1 MANIKLLT
9 SVLSRLLARCS
20 PTTLLSVIFLF
31 SVSTIH
37 AEDVSIGPEPEWL
50 YKPVLKPVK
59 PYAEGSVSDG
69 YYLEYVDGQVNL
81 RSQAVYR
88 HVIRHIVNES
98 GVQNASEVSVT
109 YDPAY
114 QKVIFHKIVLIRNGR
129 KTSQLN
135 LDQIKVVQ
143 EETEAESFLYYGMK
157 RAFIILKGTRKDDR
171 IEYAYSIVGFNPVF
185 ENRFTDKIYF
195 SADEEISNYFQTYL
209 VPDDRS
215 LTFKT
220 LNGAS
225 QPVKTKRGDLDIYH
239 WNNPPLKLYESQNK
253 VPEWFDNYPS
263 VEISEFRNWKE
274 VADWGYNLFSRYKY
288 EIPDDLKSKISKWR
302 TISKGDNEMFANLA
316 TRFVQDEIR
325 YLGMEIGMYSH
336 KPHLPS
342 EVFKQA
348 YGDCKD
354 KALLLTTILRQE
366 GIPAYVALVS
376 TTRRS
381 QLQFATPSIEDFDH
395 AIVAVERSSGFL
407 FMDATVNFQ
416 RGEFSTTYIPDYG
429 FALLLKDGQD
439 KLQSIEPGYPNSTE
453 IIERYV
459 LPLKDSSRLIVTTLY
474 QGGAADKIRAEM
486 AEVSM
491 KEMSLSYL
499 KFYEKYLDGI
509 KYVKFMEAKDDSV
522 RNHYHT
528 LEEYVMPSFWE
539 NKKNGGKVIE
549 VYAKSVDASI
559 PDPKGAYTEGPMAIE
574 FPLMLKYS
582 LILDL
587 DEQYSLP
594 FEDIHQKTDSYQF
607 DFTSSVNGNQ
617 VELKYFY
624 KTFKDHIP
632 QNELAA
638 YKEAYTKI
646 AEYMSF
652 EFSKGDG
659 TQSPKEKARKGDSGI
674 NWLMVLIAVLLLGGV
689 VAAFRKLDDRAPKN
703 NVSFANESI
712 GGWVAFLGVTLL
724 LSLLFQLYSF
734 SQSNYFD
741 HSTWI
746 EIENSGGKFLQFIF
760 VVELINAAFT
770 ISFLSFLLYWFIKRR
785 DIFPEMFIGYFIGFL
800 SGQLLLIILYIIAH
814 SRNILVE
821 VPKENTIAFVRS
833 LIYGAVWTTYVR
845 RSLRVKNTFVVRKHS

>member
-9 SVLSRLLARCS
+9 TVLPRLLDRYS
-20 PTTLLSVIFLF
+20 LTSILSVCLLF
-31 SVSTIH
+31 AVSTIH
-37 AEDVSIGPEPEWL
+37 AENVSIGSEPEWL
-50 YKPVLKPVK
+50 YKPVLKPIK
-59 PYAEGSVSDG
+59 PYEEGSVNDG

-81 RSQAVYR
+81 RSQSVYR
-88 HVIRHIVNES
+88 HAIRHIVNES

-114 QKVIFHKIVLIRNGR
+114 QKVIFHKIALIRNGR
-129 KTSQLN
+129 ITSQLN

-143 EETEAESFLYYGMK
+143 EETDAESFQYNGMK

-195 SADEEISNYFQTYL
+195 SADDEISNYFQTYL
-209 VPDDRS
+209 VPDGRS
-215 LTFKT
+215 LTFKM
-220 LNGAS
+220 LNGAT
-225 QPVKTKRGDLDIYH
+225 PPLKTKQGDLVIYH

-253 VPEWFDNYPS
+253 VPEWFDNYPC

-274 VADWGYNLFSRYKY
+274 VADWGYNLFSRYQY
-288 EIPDDLKSKISKWR
+288 EIPDELKLKISKWR
-302 TISKGDNEMFANLA
+302 TISKGDKEMFANLA

-376 TTRRS
+376 TNRRS
-381 QLQFATPSIEDFDH
+381 QLQLATPSIEDFDH

-453 IIERYV
+453 ITERYV
-459 LPLKDSSRLIVTTLY
+459 LPLKDSSRLLVTTLY

-486 AEVSM
+486 AEVSI
-491 KEMSLSYL
+491 KEMSQSYL
-499 KFYEKYLDGI
+499 KYYEKYLEGI
-509 KYVKFMEAKDDSV
+509 RHVKNVEARDDSV

-528 LEEYVMPSFWE
+528 LEEYVMPSFWKGKE
-539 NKKNGGKVIE
+539 NGGKVIE
-549 VYAKSVDASI
+549 VYAKTVDVNI
-559 PDPKGAYTEGPMAIE
+559 PDPKGAYAEGPMAIE
-574 FPLMLKYS
+574 FPLTLRYS
-582 LILDL
+582 LILEL
-587 DEQYSLP
+587 DAQYSLP

-638 YKEAYTKI
+638 YKEAYAKI
-646 AEYMSF
+646 VEYMSF

-659 TQSPKEKARKGDSGI
+659 IQSPTEKPRKGDSGI
-674 NWLMVLIAVLLLGGV
+674 NWLMVLIAVLLLGGA
-689 VAAFRKLDDRAPKN
+689 VAGFRKLDARAPSTS
-703 NVSFANESI
+703 VSFANQSI

-724 LSLLFQLYSF
+724 LSLLFQIYSF
-734 SQSNYFD
+734 TESNYFD

-746 EIENSGGKFLQFIF
+746 DIENSGGRYLQFIF
-760 VVELINAAFT
+760 VVEFINAALT
-770 ISFLSFLLYWFIKRR
+770 ISFLGFLLYWFIKRR

-800 SGQLLLIILYIIAH
+800 SGQLILIILYIIAH
-814 SRNILVE
+814 YRNLLVE

-845 RSLRVKNTFVVRKHS
+845 RSVRVKNTFVVRKNT

>member
-9 SVLSRLLARCS
+9 TVLPRLLDRYS
-20 PTTLLSVIFLF
+20 LTSILSVCLLF
-31 SVSTIH
+31 AVSTIH
-37 AEDVSIGPEPEWL
+37 AENVSIGSEPEWL
-50 YKPVLKPVK
+50 YKPVLKPIK
-59 PYAEGSVSDG
+59 SYEEGSVSDG

-81 RSQAVYR
+81 RSQSVYR
-88 HVIRHIVNES
+88 HAIRHIVNES

-114 QKVIFHKIVLIRNGR
+114 QKVIFHKIALIRNGR
-129 KTSQLN
+129 ITSQLN

-143 EETEAESFLYYGMK
+143 EETDAESFQYNGMK

-195 SADEEISNYFQTYL
+195 SADDEISNYFQTYL
-209 VPDDRS
+209 VPDGRS
-215 LTFKT
+215 LTFKM
-220 LNGAS
+220 LNGAT
-225 QPVKTKRGDLDIYH
+225 PPLKTKRGDLVIYH

-253 VPEWFDNYPS
+253 VPEWFDNYPC

-274 VADWGYNLFSRYKY
+274 VADWGYNLFSRYQY
-288 EIPDDLKSKISKWR
+288 EIPDELKLKISKWR
-302 TISKGDNEMFANLA
+302 TISKGDKEMFANLA

-376 TTRRS
+376 TNRRS
-381 QLQFATPSIEDFDH
+381 QLQLATPSIEDFDH

-453 IIERYV
+453 ITERYV
-459 LPLKDSSRLIVTTLY
+459 LPLKDSSRLLVTTLY

-486 AEVSM
+486 AEVSI
-491 KEMSLSYL
+491 KEMSQSYL
-499 KFYEKYLDGI
+499 KYYEKYLEGI
-509 KYVKFMEAKDDSV
+509 RHVKNVEARDDSV

-528 LEEYVMPSFWE
+528 LEEYVMPSFWKGKE
-539 NKKNGGKVIE
+539 NGGKVIE
-549 VYAKSVDASI
+549 VYAKTVDVNI
-559 PDPKGAYTEGPMAIE
+559 PDPKGAYAEGPMAIE
-574 FPLMLKYS
+574 FPLTLRYS
-582 LILDL
+582 LILEL
-587 DEQYSLP
+587 DAQYSLP

-638 YKEAYTKI
+638 YKEAYAKI
-646 AEYMSF
+646 VEYMSF

-659 TQSPKEKARKGDSGI
+659 IQSPTEKPRKGDSGI
-674 NWLMVLIAVLLLGGV
+674 NWLMVLIAVLLLGGA
-689 VAAFRKLDDRAPKN
+689 VAGFRKLDARVPSTS
-703 NVSFANESI
+703 VSFANQSI

-724 LSLLFQLYSF
+724 LSLLFQIYSF
-734 SQSNYFD
+734 TESNYFD

-746 EIENSGGKFLQFIF
+746 DIENSGGRYLQFIF
-760 VVELINAAFT
+760 VVEFINAALT
-770 ISFLSFLLYWFIKRR
+770 ISFLGFLLYWFIKRR

-800 SGQLLLIILYIIAH
+800 SGQLILIILYIIAH
-814 SRNILVE
+814 YRNLLVE

-845 RSLRVKNTFVVRKHS
+845 RSVRVKNTFVVRKNT

>member
-1 MANIKLLT
+1 
-9 SVLSRLLARCS
+9 
-20 PTTLLSVIFLF
+20 
-31 SVSTIH
+31 
-37 AEDVSIGPEPEWL
+37 
-50 YKPVLKPVK
+50 
-59 PYAEGSVSDG
+59 
-69 YYLEYVDGQVNL
+69 
-81 RSQAVYR
+81 
-88 HVIRHIVNES
+88 
-98 GVQNASEVSVT
+98 
-109 YDPAY
+109 
-114 QKVIFHKIVLIRNGR
+114 
-129 KTSQLN
+129 
-135 LDQIKVVQ
+135 
-143 EETEAESFLYYGMK
+143 
-157 RAFIILKGTRKDDR
+157 
-171 IEYAYSIVGFNPVF
+171 
-185 ENRFTDKIYF
+185 
-195 SADEEISNYFQTYL
+195 
-209 VPDDRS
+209 
-215 LTFKT
+215 
-220 LNGAS
+220 
-225 QPVKTKRGDLDIYH
+225 
-239 WNNPPLKLYESQNK
+239 
-253 VPEWFDNYPS
+253 
-263 VEISEFRNWKE
+263 
-274 VADWGYNLFSRYKY
+274 
-288 EIPDDLKSKISKWR
+288 
-302 TISKGDNEMFANLA
+302 
-316 TRFVQDEIR
+316 
-325 YLGMEIGMYSH
+325 
-336 KPHLPS
+336 
-342 EVFKQA
+342 
-348 YGDCKD
+348 
-354 KALLLTTILRQE
+354 
-366 GIPAYVALVS
+366 
-376 TTRRS
+376 
-381 QLQFATPSIEDFDH
+381 
-395 AIVAVERSSGFL
+395 
-407 FMDATVNFQ
+407 
-416 RGEFSTTYIPDYG
+416 
-429 FALLLKDGQD
+429 
-439 KLQSIEPGYPNSTE
+439 
-453 IIERYV
+453 
-459 LPLKDSSRLIVTTLY
+459 
-474 QGGAADKIRAEM
+474 
-486 AEVSM
+486 
-491 KEMSLSYL
+491 
-499 KFYEKYLDGI
+499 
-509 KYVKFMEAKDDSV
+509 
-522 RNHYHT
+522 
-528 LEEYVMPSFWE
+528 MPSFWE

-574 FPLMLKYS
+574 FPLTLRYS
-582 LILDL
+582 LILEL

-638 YKEAYTKI
+638 YKEAYAKI

-689 VAAFRKLDDRAPKN
+689 VAAFRKLDARAPKN

-724 LSLLFQLYSF
+724 LSLLFQIYSF

>member
-9 SVLSRLLARCS
+9 TVLPRLLDRYS
-20 PTTLLSVIFLF
+20 LTSILSVCLLF
-31 SVSTIH
+31 AVSTIH
-37 AEDVSIGPEPEWL
+37 AENVSIGSEPEWL
-50 YKPVLKPVK
+50 YKPVLKPIK
-59 PYAEGSVSDG
+59 PYEEGSVSDG

-81 RSQAVYR
+81 RSQSVYR
-88 HVIRHIVNES
+88 HAIRHIVNES

-114 QKVIFHKIVLIRNGR
+114 QKVIFHKIALIRNGR
-129 KTSQLN
+129 ITSQLN

-143 EETEAESFLYYGMK
+143 EETDAESFQYNGMK

-195 SADEEISNYFQTYL
+195 SADDEISNYFQTYL
-209 VPDDRS
+209 VPDGRS
-215 LTFKT
+215 LTFKM
-220 LNGAS
+220 LNGAT
-225 QPVKTKRGDLDIYH
+225 PPLKTKQGDLVIYH

-253 VPEWFDNYPS
+253 VPEWFDNYPC

-274 VADWGYNLFSRYKY
+274 VADWGYNLFSRYQY
-288 EIPDDLKSKISKWR
+288 EIPDELKLKISKWR
-302 TISKGDNEMFANLA
+302 TISKGDKEMFANLA

-381 QLQFATPSIEDFDH
+381 QLQLATPSIEDFDH

-416 RGEFSTTYIPDYG
+416 RGEFSTTYISDYG

-453 IIERYV
+453 ITERYV
-459 LPLKDSSRLIVTTLY
+459 LPLKDSSSLMVTTLY

-509 KYVKFMEAKDDSV
+509 RYVKFMEAKDDSV

-528 LEEYVMPSFWE
+528 LEEYVMPSFWKGKE
-539 NKKNGGKVIE
+539 NGGKVIE
-549 VYAKSVDASI
+549 VYAKTVDVNIS
-559 PDPKGAYTEGPMAIE
+559 DPKGAYAEGPMAIE
-574 FPLMLKYS
+574 FPLTLRYS
-582 LILDL
+582 LILEL

-638 YKEAYTKI
+638 YKEAYAKI
-646 AEYMSF
+646 VEYMSF

-659 TQSPKEKARKGDSGI
+659 IQSPTEKPRKGDSGI
-674 NWLMVLIAVLLLGGV
+674 NWLMVLIAVLLLGGA
-689 VAAFRKLDDRAPKN
+689 VAGFRKLDARVPSTS
-703 NVSFANESI
+703 VSFANQSI

-724 LSLLFQLYSF
+724 LSLLFQIYSF
-734 SQSNYFD
+734 TESNYFD

-746 EIENSGGKFLQFIF
+746 DIENSGGRYLQFIF
-760 VVELINAAFT
+760 VVEFINAALT
-770 ISFLSFLLYWFIKRR
+770 ISFLGFLLYWFIKRR

-800 SGQLLLIILYIIAH
+800 SGQLILIILYIIAH
-814 SRNILVE
+814 YRNLLVE

-845 RSLRVKNTFVVRKHS
+845 RSVRVKNTFVVRKNT